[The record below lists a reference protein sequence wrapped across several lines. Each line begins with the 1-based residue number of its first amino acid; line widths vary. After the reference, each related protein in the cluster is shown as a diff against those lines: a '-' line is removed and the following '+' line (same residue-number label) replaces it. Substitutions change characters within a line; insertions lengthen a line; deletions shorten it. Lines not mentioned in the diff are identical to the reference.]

1 MSSSKPS
8 QRSSGTRIRP
18 PFFADAFVVFCLVF
32 RAAGLALDG
41 RFFTRSL
48 STAEVASVKAS
59 AEAHGLVH
67 KGSSDMTTI
76 DGDVLVVHNEEA
88 DRYDAAR
95 LRARGRK
102 AHPDEVVDV
111 QGSADV
117 RETRFDASDN
127 AGSVR

>member
-1 MSSSKPS
+1 
-8 QRSSGTRIRP
+8 
-18 PFFADAFVVFCLVF
+18 
-32 RAAGLALDG
+32 
-41 RFFTRSL
+41 
-48 STAEVASVKAS
+48 
-59 AEAHGLVH
+59 
-67 KGSSDMTTI
+67 MTTI